1 MEVGLLGPLR
11 LTEHGEDVPLKGA
24 KLRALVGIL
33 AVHRSELVGAERLID
48 LLWGEEPPTNPANAL
63 QAQISV
69 LRRTLG
75 ADRVRTEGGAYAL
88 ALDPNASD
96 VARFEELVASGRA
109 AADRGDMMA
118 AAQQLRDALAL
129 WRGDALA
136 EFAYEDWARTEI
148 TRLEALR
155 AAAMD
160 ARIDAELAL
169 GRDADLI
176 ADIEASLAS
185 DRLHEHRWAQLM
197 IALYRSGRQGDALRA
212 FADARATLVDELG
225 LDPGP
230 ELVELESKILNHD
243 PSLTPMAANR
253 TPLRGRLPTP
263 LTTFFGRAREL
274 EALAAALGDDT
285 RRLITLIGP
294 GGAGKTRVAVAAAH
308 EATVRDDTLL
318 AGFATLE
325 TVTDTEAIAP
335 AVAGALGLRREG
347 LPTASSGD
355 VLDAVAGALVDRP
368 ALLVLDNCEHIVA
381 DAARVAEELLLRCPT
396 LTILATSREALT
408 VTGEHLI
415 AIGPLDPADAT
426 ALFADRATA
435 AKPSIGIDESD
446 ADVGAICERLDGMP
460 LAVELAAARARV
472 LPVPQIAERLADR
485 FRLLTGGSRTAVPRQ
500 QTLRAV
506 VDWSYELL
514 FEHERTLFA
523 RLAAFSGGW
532 TLDAAEAICSDESMP
547 AEDVLDVLASLVEK
561 SLVIAEPTGR
571 YRMLQTL
578 AEYARERLAESASA
592 STTVRDRHACWYA
605 ELARGADE
613 GLTSID
619 AVTWRARL
627 EADLDNLRAAFDW
640 LCESGVEDGPRLASE
655 IALLWWLRGDFAEG
669 ARWADRAAA
678 LADDGALRAV
688 NDAWAAFYRA
698 NSRGETDQ
706 EVADAAAAVHSLETL
721 NDTRSLTKARV
732 ILGAIRSRRRDPL
745 LERDACA
752 AIDAA
757 AAHGDPWYEGVA
769 NALLAMSR
777 VRGGDLAGAAAA
789 AERSVEL
796 LDLVNDRALIFEA
809 WSVLVTIAL
818 MTGRPDDAEALAR
831 EQVDTARAAHLP
843 QYEEWGLARVGYS
856 LAARGDSAAAI
867 EAFDAALA
875 LGAERWAD
883 AFAHLGR
890 AICERRNGDRAAAR
904 ADVDQALLLQQR
916 IGALTEQ
923 AYLHVF
929 DAWLAIDDADADT
942 ARSATKRAVDLLPDN
957 ESIRA
962 MAEEIQ
968 AAAAIVDGDPAVA
981 IEPAPP
987 TGHVVWIFTRAD
999 VERLLT

>member
-11 LTEHGEDVPLKGA
+11 ITEHGEDVPLKGA
-24 KLRALVGIL
+24 KIRALVGIL
-33 AVHRSELVGAERLID
+33 AVHRSEPVGAERLID
-48 LLWGEEPPTNPANAL
+48 LLWGDEPPTNPANAL

-75 ADRVRTEGGAYAL
+75 AERVRTVGAAYAL
-88 ALDPNASD
+88 ALDPSAYD
-96 VARFEELVASGRA
+96 VARFEELAAAGRA
-109 AADRGDMMA
+109 AAERGDNAA

-136 EFAYEDWARTEI
+136 EFTYEDWARTEI
-148 TRLEALR
+148 TRLEELR

-176 ADIEASLAS
+176 ADIEASLAA

-212 FADARATLVDELG
+212 YADARTTLVDELG
-225 LDPGP
+225 VDPGP
-230 ELVELESKILNHD
+230 ELVELEAKILRHD
-243 PSLTPMAANR
+243 PALTPMATDRA
-253 TPLRGRLPTP
+253 PLRGRLPTP

-274 EALAAALGDDT
+274 ELLADALGDEA

-294 GGAGKTRVAVAAAH
+294 GGAGKTRVAIAAAR
-308 EATVRDDTLL
+308 EATERDDALL

-325 TVTDTEAIAP
+325 TVTDADAIAP
-335 AVAGALGLRREG
+335 AVAAALGLRREG
-347 LPTASSGD
+347 LPTATPGD
-355 VLDAVAGALVDRP
+355 VLDAIAVALADRR
-368 ALLVLDNCEHIVA
+368 AVLVLDNCEHVIT
-381 DAARVAEELLLRCPT
+381 DAARVAEALLLRCPT

-426 ALFADRATA
+426 ALFTDRATA
-435 AKPSIGIDESD
+435 ARPSIGIADTD
-446 ADVGAICERLDGMP
+446 AVVGAICERLDGMP

-523 RLAAFSGGW
+523 RLAVFSGGW
-532 TLDAAEAICSDESMP
+532 TLDAAEVVCSDESMP
-547 AEDVLDVLASLVEK
+547 ADDVLDILASLVEK
-561 SLVIAEPTGR
+561 SLVVAEPTGR

-578 AEYARERLAESASA
+578 AEYARERLAESAPASA
-592 STTVRDRHACWYA
+592 VVRDRHAHWYA
-605 ELARGADE
+605 ELAEGADE
-613 GLTSID
+613 GLTSVD
-619 AVTWRARL
+619 ATTWRTRL
-627 EADLDNLRAAFDW
+627 EAELDNLRAAFDW
-640 LCESGVEDGPRLASE
+640 LCESGSENGPRLASE

-669 ARWADRAAA
+669 ARWAERAASIA
-678 LADDGALRAV
+678 ADTLRAV
-688 NDAWAAFYRA
+688 NEAWSAFYRA
-698 NSRGETDQ
+698 NSRGETDD
-706 EVADAAAAVHSLETL
+706 EVADAAAAVGALESSG
-721 NDTRSLTKARV
+721 DIRSLTKARV
-732 ILGAIRSRRRDPL
+732 ILAAIRSRRRDPL
-745 LERDACA
+745 LERDALA
-752 AIDAA
+752 AIETAA
-757 AAHGDPWYEGVA
+757 VHGDPWYEGVGH
-769 NALLAMSR
+769 ALLAMSS
-777 VRGGDLAGAAAA
+777 VRGGDLTRAAAA

-796 LDLVNDRALIFEA
+796 LGLVNDRALIFEA

-818 MTGRPDDAEALAR
+818 LSGRPDDAESLAR
-831 EQVDTARAAHLP
+831 EQVESARAAHLP
-843 QYEEWGLARVGYS
+843 QYEEWGLARVGYA
-856 LAARGDSAAAI
+856 LAAKGDTVAAL

-890 AICERRNGDRAAAR
+890 AICRRREHDLDGAR
-904 ADVDQALLLQQR
+904 ADVDHALLLQQR

-923 AYLHVF
+923 AHLHLLA
-929 DAWLAIDDADADT
+929 AWLDVDAADADA
-942 ARSATKRAVDLLPDN
+942 ARAAATRAVDLLPDN
-957 ESIRA
+957 PSIRA
-962 MAEEIQ
+962 MADEVR
-968 AAAAIVDGDPAVA
+968 AAAAVVCGDPAPA
-981 IEPAPP
+981 LEPSPP

-999 VERLLT
+999 VDRLLT